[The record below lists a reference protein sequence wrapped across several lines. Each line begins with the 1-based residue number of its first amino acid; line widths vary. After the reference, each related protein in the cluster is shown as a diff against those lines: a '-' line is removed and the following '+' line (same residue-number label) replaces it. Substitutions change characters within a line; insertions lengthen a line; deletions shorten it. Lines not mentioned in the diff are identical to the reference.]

1 MSYFLLV
8 YDRRRGKLKRQ
19 PKQFSSAQLADAVR
33 ERFALERKYASDKN
47 TEIVLLGG
55 DSIATLRRTHGRY
68 FKSFRELL
76 AS

>member
-1 MSYFLLV
+1 LSYFLLV
-8 YDRRRGKLKRQ
+8 YDRRRGKLKGQ
-19 PKQFSSAQLADAVR
+19 PKRFSSAQLAEAMSA
-33 ERFALERKYASDKN
+33 RFALERTHAGDGN
-47 TEIVLLGG
+47 TEVVLLGA